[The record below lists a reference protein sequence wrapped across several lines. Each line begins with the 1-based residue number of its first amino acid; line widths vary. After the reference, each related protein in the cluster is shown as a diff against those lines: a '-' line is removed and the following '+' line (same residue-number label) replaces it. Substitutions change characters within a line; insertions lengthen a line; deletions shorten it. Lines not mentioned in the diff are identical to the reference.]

1 MALSNTLLLS
11 YQIEYQTTDI
21 TILELCEKYNISTK
35 DLKGYT
41 KWEKENLPEVEAE
54 ETIVTDIQTITE
66 PTTLVEESKTIVTDI
81 QTITE
86 PLGIEPDSNTNS
98 EVDKLRDD
106 INSFK
111 TKAMAECLRWMDNDA
126 EYGEVKEFKDIV
138 SIVDKLEQSISDKK
152 PENETPQIQ
161 IQINNIMSKYAD

>member
-54 ETIVTDIQTITE
+54 E
-66 PTTLVEESKTIVTDI
+66 TIVTDI